1 MVFSAE
7 VGFQDMYQV
16 PVAVVQVDN
25 FSKLPGVFFNTFFI
39 YSFKV
44 GIQMMI

>member
-25 FSKLPGVFFNTFFI
+25 FSKLPGVFLILFLI